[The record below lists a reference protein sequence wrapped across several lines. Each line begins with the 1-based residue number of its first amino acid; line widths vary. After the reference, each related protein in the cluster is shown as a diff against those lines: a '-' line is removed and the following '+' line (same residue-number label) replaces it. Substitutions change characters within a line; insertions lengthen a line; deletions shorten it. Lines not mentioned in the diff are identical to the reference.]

1 MDILMAVVN
10 WFSSTILSQ
19 PAWIIG
25 FIVTIG
31 YVLLGKKWYE
41 VLAGFIKAS
50 VGYMILSVGS
60 SGLVTSFRPITV
72 GLSQRFGLSAMV
84 IDPYFGNNAV
94 DAGVKAAMDPA
105 AQFHDAVGFLQGAN
119 VSQYMLLLLFAYILN
134 ILLVAFKRQTK
145 LRAIFTT
152 GNVQVQQAA
161 TALWPIMFCFPNL
174 VSVPALVVMTIL
186 LGLYWAVGSNLTIGP
201 TQELTEGAGF
211 AIGHQQMFGI
221 FLASKAAGWMAK
233 RDEIRRAKHP
243 DRTSVFDKK
252 LEEIELPGWLSMFN
266 ENMVSTA
273 ILMTL
278 FFGIILVVI
287 GPDFLIQLSNPDQT
301 AKAYLLTGSA
311 ALKPGQD
318 FVFYIL
324 YNCFQFAVYLT
335 ILQLGVRTF
344 VAELTVSFQGISNK
358 LLKGSVPGVDC
369 AVTFGFGS
377 TNAVTLGFMAGAV
390 GQFLAIAVLIL
401 AKSPVLVVA
410 GFIPL
415 FFDNATLGVFA
426 NNKGGLKACL
436 ILPFVCGLCQ
446 VFGSALIAS
455 WVQMYQFGGYLGM
468 FDWAVVWPA
477 FTVVMHYA
485 GWIGVGIVAVFLLV
499 IPQLQYRFAPKDE
512 DGKSAYFLEV
522 EDYDKYAELRDAA
535 LAKQVEAATGK

>member
-161 TALWPIMFCFPNL
+161 TALWLIMFCFPNL
-174 VSVPALVVMTIL
+174 VSVPALVV
-186 LGLYWAVGSNLTIGP
+186 
-201 TQELTEGAGF
+201 
-211 AIGHQQMFGI
+211 I
-221 FLASKAAGWMAK
+221 FLM
-233 RDEIRRAKHP
+233 
-243 DRTSVFDKK
+243 
-252 LEEIELPGWLSMFN
+252 N
-266 ENMVSTA
+266 
-273 ILMTL
+273 
-278 FFGIILVVI
+278 
-287 GPDFLIQLSNPDQT
+287 
-301 AKAYLLTGSA
+301 
-311 ALKPGQD
+311 
-318 FVFYIL
+318 
-324 YNCFQFAVYLT
+324 
-335 ILQLGVRTF
+335 
-344 VAELTVSFQGISNK
+344 
-358 LLKGSVPGVDC
+358 
-369 AVTFGFGS
+369 
-377 TNAVTLGFMAGAV
+377 
-390 GQFLAIAVLIL
+390 
-401 AKSPVLVVA
+401 
-410 GFIPL
+410 
-415 FFDNATLGVFA
+415 
-426 NNKGGLKACL
+426 
-436 ILPFVCGLCQ
+436 
-446 VFGSALIAS
+446 
-455 WVQMYQFGGYLGM
+455 
-468 FDWAVVWPA
+468 
-477 FTVVMHYA
+477 
-485 GWIGVGIVAVFLLV
+485 
-499 IPQLQYRFAPKDE
+499 
-512 DGKSAYFLEV
+512 
-522 EDYDKYAELRDAA
+522 
-535 LAKQVEAATGK
+535 